1 MKKEKIVMT
10 ITIGIACFALT
21 LVMFMQ
27 FKVVNQTDITA
38 IENMRES
45 DLRIELASWK
55 EKYQELSEKYEETN
69 LKLQEYKKEQKSD
82 TETAKLL
89 EEELAEL
96 ELFLGKTDVKG
107 EGIMIYL
114 EESEGSE
121 DPIGVSHILEIIN
134 SLKAAGAE
142 AISVNGER
150 IVAMS
155 DVAYIMDEYLRV
167 NGQRIE
173 SPYIIKA
180 IGNQSYLKSSIMG
193 SGGIGDSLKM
203 LGHKIKIEES
213 QIEIAKYNKTYY
225 SKYMQ

>member
-134 SLKAAGAE
+134 SLKVAGAE